1 MEMGVYWGKQDGTW
15 EIGKARGTWEKRG
28 KIVFLSQVR
37 FQGAG
42 GYFIPGP
49 YKCHH
54 ANLDKDAQNGE
65 VTGIWAD
72 DAALGVEGVA
82 GA

>member
-1 MEMGVYWGKQDGTW
+1 MAGYGDEGVLGETGLYQGDWESQRHLGKED
-15 EIGKARGTWEKRG
+15 
-28 KIVFLSQVR
+28 KIVFLSQIR

-54 ANLDKDAQNGE
+54 ANLENDAQNGE
-65 VTGIWAD
+65 VTGI
-72 DAALGVEGVA
+72 
-82 GA
+82 